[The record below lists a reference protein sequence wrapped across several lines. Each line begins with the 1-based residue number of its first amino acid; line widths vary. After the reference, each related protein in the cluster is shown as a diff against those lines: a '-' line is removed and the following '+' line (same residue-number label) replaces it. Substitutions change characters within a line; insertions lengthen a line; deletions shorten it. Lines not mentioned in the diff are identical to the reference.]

1 MIAAITG
8 YVLRGGKPG
17 YDRLLLL
24 ARNRRADT
32 RALLERA
39 GICAAM
45 RCIDIG
51 CGGGE
56 VTMAIAAMVAP
67 GRHGHGHGHR
77 PGQAGPSPAGGG
89 GAGAGQR

>member
-1 MIAAITG
+1 M
-8 YVLRGGKPG
+8 
-17 YDRLLLL
+17 LL
-24 ARNRRADT
+24 ARDRRADT

-67 GRHGHGHGHR
+67 GGTVTGMDTDQVKLALAR
-77 PGQAGPSPAGGG
+77 QAAAERGLGTLSSP
-89 GAGAGQR
+89 R